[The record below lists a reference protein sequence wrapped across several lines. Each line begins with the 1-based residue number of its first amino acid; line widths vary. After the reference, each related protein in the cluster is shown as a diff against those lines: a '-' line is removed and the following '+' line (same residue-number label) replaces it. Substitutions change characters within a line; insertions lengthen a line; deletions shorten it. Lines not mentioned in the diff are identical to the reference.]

1 MPEKLEQTVR
11 WKFRIRHGVLM
22 PPNENQS
29 KVFKAGSGPLFQ
41 WPTINKK

>member
-22 PPNENQS
+22 PPTKINPRFS
-29 KVFKAGSGPLFQ
+29 KPTQDLFF
-41 WPTINKK
+41 NG